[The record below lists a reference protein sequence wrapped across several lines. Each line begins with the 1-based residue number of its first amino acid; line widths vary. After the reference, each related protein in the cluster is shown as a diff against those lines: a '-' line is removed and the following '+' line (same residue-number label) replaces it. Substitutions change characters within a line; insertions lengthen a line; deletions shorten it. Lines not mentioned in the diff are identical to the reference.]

1 MDLLWEGGRRRM
13 FFFSRGFLKTPPP
26 CFVSIFCSFFLF
38 SWFLPSWGAVCN
50 GNLVAGI
57 YLLDFLFVRRRGRR
71 ALELDSIIIL
81 VCVHFLSLSLSL
93 SLSDSLSDS
102 RTVLAHSRG
111 RLFFMISSIH
121 SPFFSF
127 GHIISLSLLCV
138 LRASLP
144 RAEIERRRKKG
155 GRWTSGLRSKRD
167 RHKKGSPCVKIG
179 CSRNSPK
186 AFGCRGCDEI
196 GGVEEEKTKRKGTRR
211 LSARAQAREEHLF
224 WAVGSPGNK
233 NPNNCFEYQ

>member
-1 MDLLWEGGRRRM
+1 METLSLGFICWNFCLYGG
-13 FFFSRGFLKTPPP
+13 GD
-26 CFVSIFCSFFLF
+26 
-38 SWFLPSWGAVCN
+38 G
-50 GNLVAGI
+50 
-57 YLLDFLFVRRRGRR
+57 R

-93 SLSDSLSDS
+93 ALSLSDSP
-102 RTVLAHSRG
+102 TVLAHSRG
-111 RLFFMISSIH
+111 RLFFMISCIH

-167 RHKKGSPCVKIG
+167 RHKKGESVCKNRMFEEQ
-179 CSRNSPK
+179 SQ
-186 AFGCRGCDEI
+186 
-196 GGVEEEKTKRKGTRR
+196 GVWMPW
-211 LSARAQAREEHLF
+211 L
-224 WAVGSPGNK
+224 
-233 NPNNCFEYQ
+233 